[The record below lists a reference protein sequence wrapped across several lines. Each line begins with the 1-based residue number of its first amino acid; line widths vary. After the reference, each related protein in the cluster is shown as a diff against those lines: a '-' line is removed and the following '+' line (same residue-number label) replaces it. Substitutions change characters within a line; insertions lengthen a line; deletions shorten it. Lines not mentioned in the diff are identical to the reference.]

1 MVQRSG
7 YDEGLVCVVVNSY
20 AIDDIVDVVRYH
32 LEDRMTVDFSG
43 VVKAVFNQPSVRVV
57 DSSSKVRVYLVSA
70 DFDQPNTSKFEDRY
84 YRLSVDVRC
93 WSLAILQSVVD
104 DVLDVLDQVKNDP
117 NPGSEG
123 KYDMLEILG
132 VEDLTEADRHEH
144 HNVVEIK
151 VTEMNVYVGL

>member
-1 MVQRSG
+1 M
-7 YDEGLVCVVVNSY
+7 VVNSY

-32 LEDRMTVDFSG
+32 LQDRMTIDFGG
-43 VVKAVFNQPSVRVV
+43 VVKAVFNQPNVRVV
-57 DSSSKVRVYLVSA
+57 DSRSVVRVYLVGA
-70 DFDQPNTSKFEDRY
+70 NFDQPNTSKFEDRY

-104 DVLDVLDQVKNDP
+104 DVLDVLDQVKNNP
-117 NPGSEG
+117 NPSTET

-132 VEDLTEADRHEH
+132 VEDLTESDRHEH

-151 VTEMNVYVGL
+151 VSEMNVYVGL